1 MIPSRKLR
9 KPPTIHSHKF
19 SAPVGTDFMLRVA
32 MRAQTISTRATAQVT
47 IIEFV
52 IGNPKRRTTSAAF
65 REIPCSSCSSLR
77 ASDWSG
83 PAESVATAKARS
95 GLTLAWQL
103 GTALGLE
110 SPAIN
115 KTRNTADLRQLKDR
129 CIRRGT
135 NCAMY
140 DREETS
146 HCRFLQICDGLF

>member
-19 SAPVGTDFMLRVA
+19 CAPEVHDFMFRVA
-32 MRAQTISTRATAQVT
+32 MRAQTVSARATAHVT

-77 ASDWSG
+77 AAGWSG

-103 GTALGLE
+103 RSALGLE

-115 KTRNTADLRQLKDR
+115 KTKKTEDVRQLKDR
-129 CIRRGT
+129 CIGGGAT
-135 NCAMY
+135 CA
-140 DREETS
+140 T
-146 HCRFLQICDGLF
+146 

>member
-19 SAPVGTDFMLRVA
+19 CAPEGTDFMLRVA
-32 MRAQTISTRATAQVT
+32 MRAQTVSARATAHVT

-65 REIPCSSCSSLR
+65 REIPCSSCLSLR
-77 ASDWSG
+77 AADWSG
-83 PAESVATAKARS
+83 PSESVTTAKARS
-95 GLTLAWQL
+95 GLMLAWQL
-103 GTALGLE
+103 GSALGLE

-115 KTRNTADLRQLKDR
+115 KTKNTADLRQLKDR

-135 NCAMY
+135 NCPTY
-140 DREETS
+140 DRQHTP
-146 HCRFLQICDGLF
+146 HCRFLQTCAWLF